1 MAGRAGQENKLHGVC
16 VMQRRHEAQDLGNSV
31 GLTRW
36 LSGEKY
42 LSLLERTE
50 LLFLALMAH

>member
-1 MAGRAGQENKLHGVC
+1 MVC
-16 VMQRRHEAQDLGNSV
+16 VMQRLQEAQDFVNSV